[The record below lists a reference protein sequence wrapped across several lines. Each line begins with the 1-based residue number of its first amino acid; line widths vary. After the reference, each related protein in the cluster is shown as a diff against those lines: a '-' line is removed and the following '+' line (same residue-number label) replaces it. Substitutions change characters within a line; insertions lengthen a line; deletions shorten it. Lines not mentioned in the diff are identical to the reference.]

1 MCTLLL
7 VKGWWQQTVQELHL
21 SITMQQMALCMLW
34 TEWSVLSLKLLP
46 SFLHRI
52 TSSLY
57 SYPVSYLTSAI
68 FSSRYSQHCPV
79 TKYIVMLNS
88 FWRNLSLTNSF
99 FRLHSHQYALTS
111 MYYVLLQCCQRL
123 TWFRNWKNLVT
134 LPFLLQL
141 ILLLRSWI
149 HLCALDCCEER
160 RVLEV
165 SHLLWHASW

>member
-1 MCTLLL
+1 MSTLLL

-68 FSSRYSQHCPV
+68 FSSRYNQHYPV
-79 TKYIVMLNS
+79 TKYSVMLNS
-88 FWRNLSLTNSF
+88 FWRTSSLTNSL
-99 FRLHSHQYALTS
+99 FRLNSQLYTLTS
-111 MYYVLLQCCQRL
+111 LYYVLLQCCQRL
-123 TWFRNWKNLVT
+123 TWLRNWKNLVT

-141 ILLLRSWI
+141 ILHLRSWI

-165 SHLLWHASW
+165 SHLLLRVSW

>member
-7 VKGWWQQTVQELHL
+7 VRGWWQRTVQELHL
-21 SITMQQMALCMLW
+21 SITMQPMALCMLW

-68 FSSRYSQHCPV
+68 FSSRYSQHWPV

-88 FWRNLSLTNSF
+88 FLRNSSLTNSF
-99 FRLHSHQYALTS
+99 LVHILSSMHWHWCIMCFYSTVKDWPASETERTWSHYHFCS
-111 MYYVLLQCCQRL
+111 N
-123 TWFRNWKNLVT
+123 WFCIWEVGS
-134 LPFLLQL
+134 
-141 ILLLRSWI
+141 I
-149 HLCALDCCEER
+149 CALSAVER
-160 RVLEV
+160 RGVC
-165 SHLLWHASW
+165 WK